1 MMVAAA
7 VHASPLERR
16 PLICLVTDRRR
27 LSPSAPPLRQID
39 DLVAFVAA
47 GAAAGIDLI
56 QIRERD
62 LSDRTLMGVV
72 TRCVRAMARASGRLV
87 VNDRLDVALAAGAA
101 GVHLRA
107 DSWPAGRI
115 RPLVPVP
122 FLIGQS
128 MHAAD
133 ALTDGSLLDYAV
145 FGAILPTASKPVG
158 HRSAGVDALANAVR
172 RADVPVLAI
181 GGLTV
186 DRLPAVW
193 RAGAEGIAGI
203 GMFIDAARSRGDWAE
218 GLRELVIRVRG
229 SFDTPQGVV

>member
-1 MMVAAA
+1 MMVAAP
-7 VHASPLERR
+7 VRASPLERR

-27 LSPSAPPLRQID
+27 LSPSAPPPRQID

-62 LSDRTLMGVV
+62 LSGRTLMGLV
-72 TRCVRAMARASGRLV
+72 TRCVRAMERAPGRLV

-101 GVHLRA
+101 GVHLRE
-107 DSWPAGRI
+107 DSCPAGRI
-115 RPLVPVP
+115 RPLAPVH
-122 FLIGQS
+122 FLIGRS
-128 MHAAD
+128 VHAAD
-133 ALTDGSLLDYAV
+133 ALTGSLVDYAV
-145 FGAILPTASKPVG
+145 FGAILPTASKPVE
-158 HRSAGVDALANAVR
+158 HRSAGFAALANAVR
-172 RADVPVLAI
+172 HADVPVLAI

-193 RAGAEGIAGI
+193 RAGAEGVAGI

-218 GLRELVIRVRG
+218 GLRKLVIRVRG
-229 SFDTPQGVV
+229 SFDTPWGVV